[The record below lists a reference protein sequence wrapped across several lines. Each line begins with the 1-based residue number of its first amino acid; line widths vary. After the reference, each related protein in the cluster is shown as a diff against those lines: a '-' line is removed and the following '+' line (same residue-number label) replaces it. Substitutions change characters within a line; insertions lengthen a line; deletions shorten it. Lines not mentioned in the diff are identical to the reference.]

1 MPSWFLNKRDWA
13 SNLKINLLILVIISS
28 QIDQGN
34 SLEYESGTLTQILYP
49 STPLHI
55 LADTHAEDSQI
66 SLTQT
71 LTGFVNEPQII
82 YSVYRMNFEN
92 AVSGGYTFSITS
104 QSPSSFT
111 ITVVA
116 PTVQKIYNVW
126 IKWLAFADRN
136 KQVITEEIVT
146 PQNVETF
153 TETHFN
159 KNFIVAVPIIN
170 YLSYTSSFT
179 FKFDMPSVDTT
190 YVQIV
195 FTSTGVSQIGF
206 QLLVAIKSPVYLFGE
221 QQWAPAS
228 STLNLSP
235 FQVSSVSIP
244 PLQQSDNLNFP
255 IFLGLTSDLTDQVN
269 IEEISSSINP
279 QLSFEIGSSTTCSVT
294 SGWFN
299 YMVISPQFQI
309 PPLILQTFSQQEFY
323 VSSGTQQISVELP
336 LFKTT
341 YTSTTDWIE
350 IDNTF
355 IGMQLVITTECL
367 FKYKHDYW
375 FLGSIGDNQKYIQ
388 DYFYC
393 SDGFNRMKY
402 IINFTDGDRLEF
414 KTIKFVF
421 TPNSVEMYQKLDN
434 INFDEEYR
442 TLKIVISQVR

>member
-55 LADTHAEDSQI
+55 LADTHAEDAQI

-179 FKFDMPSVDTT
+179 FKFDMPSVDPT

-221 QQWAPAS
+221 QQWAPVS

-235 FQVSSVSIP
+235 FQVSSVQIP

-309 PPLILQTFSQQEFY
+309 PPLILQTFSQQEYY

-375 FLGSIGDNQKYIQ
+375 FLGSISDNQKYIQ

-421 TPNSVEMYQKLDN
+421 TPTSVEMYQQLDN